1 MSLLDTPN
9 PPLRSSQRGSTPRI
23 DVSKVPSAGN
33 ATRPQSSYRTTAPS
47 DHSNGPSGRPRSL
60 SARAPKLAVG
70 VSTTPQ
76 RSVSHKHTHKRNSS
90 LPQRFPGDMSHR
102 PLDMIKRETKVANRA
117 GKHRRGPS
125 QPDIIDALDTVGGG
139 YHHDG
144 PYEATLASRN
154 IHSKYSPLE
163 AVRDSNME
171 AIRATPHEYIQ
182 DSLTRHVPLQG
193 TSTIPNGSVDLKGNV
208 LTYQEGADLMREKD
222 APGGAYGRWDG
233 TVSSLARSSP
243 HRANPPR
250 PTTQMIS
257 RARESPGSRM
267 SVTTRERC
275 GSVSSTP
282 TNSPTISSCNPAAHP
297 TIAASATA
305 RTMPHPRDSAHAP
318 ATACNVAT
326 QRAGA

>member
-1 MSLLDTPN
+1 
-9 PPLRSSQRGSTPRI
+9 
-23 DVSKVPSAGN
+23 
-33 ATRPQSSYRTTAPS
+33 
-47 DHSNGPSGRPRSL
+47 
-60 SARAPKLAVG
+60 
-70 VSTTPQ
+70 
-76 RSVSHKHTHKRNSS
+76 
-90 LPQRFPGDMSHR
+90 MSHR

-233 TVSSLARSSP
+233 TAYHPDDLKGKGEPWFTYERDYKRKVRERLLHPDQQPDDIELQSRGASHHRSLSNGAYDATSTGLS
-243 HRANPPR
+243 
-250 PTTQMIS
+250 S
-257 RARESPGSRM
+257 RAGN
-267 SVTTRERC
+267 SVQRSNTTGRR
-275 GSVSSTP
+275 VSDGLKRRFGRKKDM
-282 TNSPTISSCNPAAHP
+282 PAEQVH
-297 TIAASATA
+297 
-305 RTMPHPRDSAHAP
+305 
-318 ATACNVAT
+318 
-326 QRAGA
+326 